1 MRIVRTLACLLLLS
15 IPFFAASPAT
25 SSSTVLPRFEAA
37 DVHQSPH
44 RNNLYL
50 RGGTLIGDR
59 FMLRDATMVD
69 LIANAYNADPEE
81 VSGGPAWLE
90 LYRYDILA
98 KAPARTSPENVRLM
112 LRSLLADRFK
122 LVARAAIVAQP
133 AFILTG
139 AAGPA
144 MQTSDGVGEP
154 GCQYQQPPTPKAG
167 SAPVPI
173 TSASFLCHNITM
185 DSFAQ
190 NLHDTLGGKPVV
202 NATGLSGAWDFEFHF
217 SLSQSS
223 MPGFNPLP
231 DAVARLGLKLE
242 LKTAP
247 LPAVVVGSVNEKP
260 TPNAPNLTQILPP
273 TPPESFDVAVIKP
286 SAPNEKHYSFDI
298 NANTIT
304 FHHASPMM
312 LIYFAWE
319 IDQNLIVNQP
329 PWLNQDFYSVTAKAP
344 VDSAPRAP
352 GQGSN
357 LERDDFGEMM
367 RSLLADRFKLA
378 VHIEDRP
385 ADAYTLLAGN
395 PKMKK
400 ADPSVR
406 ASCNL
411 SGVSDPNNP
420 ASYFRQITCRN
431 ITMAQF
437 ADQLLQLEGSYGEYI
452 KSPVLDATGLTGGYD
467 FVLKFSPPSALK
479 TTAPAPAPA
488 ATSSDAT
495 AASAPTDP
503 SGAVSLFDAINKQL
517 GLKLEKQKRPV
528 PTLVIDHIEE
538 KPTEN

>member
-1 MRIVRTLACLLLLS
+1 MMRIVRTLACLPLLS
-15 IPFFAASPAT
+15 VPLFAASPAT
-25 SSSTVLPRFEAA
+25 SSSTSPPRFEAA
-37 DVHQSPH
+37 DVHESPH

-69 LIANAYNADPEE
+69 LIANAYNVDPEA

-90 LYRYDILA
+90 LYRFDILA
-98 KAPARTSPENVRLM
+98 KAPASTSPENVRLM
-112 LRSLLADRFK
+112 LRTLLADRFK
-122 LVARAAIVAQP
+122 LVARTAVVPQP
-133 AFILTG
+133 AFVLT
-139 AAGPA
+139 AGPSPNL
-144 MQTSDGVGEP
+144 QTSDGSGDP
-154 GCQYQQPPTPKAG
+154 GCQYQQPPKPAAG

-173 TSASFLCHNITM
+173 TNIKFLCHNTKM

-190 NLHDTLGGKPVV
+190 FLHNMLGRKPVV
-202 NATGLSGAWDFEFHF
+202 NATGLSGAWDFEFYWSF
-217 SLSQSS
+217 SQSS
-223 MPGFNPLP
+223 KPGFNPLP
-231 DAVARLGLKLE
+231 DAVARLGLKME

-247 LPAVVVGSVNEKP
+247 LPAVVVDSVNEKP
-260 TPNAPNLTQILPP
+260 TANAPNLAQILPP
-273 TPPESFDVAVIKP
+273 TPAESFEVAVIKP
-286 SAPNEKHYSFDI
+286 SGPSEKHYGFDI

-304 FHHASPMM
+304 FRHASPLM
-312 LIYFAWE
+312 LIYFAYE

-329 PWLNQDFYSVTAKAP
+329 PWLNQVFYSVTAKAP
-344 VDSAPRAP
+344 AETAPRAP

-378 VHIEDRP
+378 AHIEDRP
-385 ADAYTLLAGN
+385 ADAYTLLASN

-400 ADPSVR
+400 ADPAVR
-406 ASCNL
+406 ASCML
-411 SGVSDPNNP
+411 GFVTDPDNP
-420 ASYFRQITCRN
+420 ASAAFRQITCRN

-437 ADQLLQLEGSYGEYI
+437 ADQLLKLEGTYGEYI

-488 ATSSDAT
+488 ATSSDAP
-495 AASAPTDP
+495 AVSDP

-517 GLKLEKQKRPV
+517 GLKLEKQRRPV
-528 PTLVIDHIEE
+528 PSLVIDHIEE